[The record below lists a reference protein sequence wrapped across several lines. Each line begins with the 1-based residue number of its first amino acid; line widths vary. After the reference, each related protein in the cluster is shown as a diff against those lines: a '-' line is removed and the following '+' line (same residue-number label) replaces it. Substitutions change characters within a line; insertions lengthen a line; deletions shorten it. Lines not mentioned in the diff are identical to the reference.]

1 MILRVKD
8 AVVKV
13 KDKDIRLRQALI
25 KLRSQ
30 RSQGTF
36 YHPDVQLKLATT
48 LSTTLLDQSF
58 SSEVSAR
65 KGVG

>member
-1 MILRVKD
+1 VKG

-13 KDKDIRLRQALI
+13 KEKDIRLRQALI

-30 RSQGTF
+30 QSQGTA
-36 YHPDVQLKLATT
+36 YPEVQLKLATT
-48 LSTTLLDQSF
+48 LSKTLLDQSF